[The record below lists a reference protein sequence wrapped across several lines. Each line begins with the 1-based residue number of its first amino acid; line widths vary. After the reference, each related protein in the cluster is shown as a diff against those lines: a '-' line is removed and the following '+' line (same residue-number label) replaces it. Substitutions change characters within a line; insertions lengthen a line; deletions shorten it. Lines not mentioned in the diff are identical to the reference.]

1 MKKIILILSLLLLA
15 NCGFNAILSTKDIS
29 FKINNIEI
37 PSNDKI
43 SLKIKKKLQIYQ
55 KTDTPKKEYN
65 LKINTQKKIIIASK
79 DTKGDPLTYEMII
92 STKLEIFSKD
102 KFIKNIVYEKKLN
115 YNNRTNKFEL
125 KQFEKNSLENLIN
138 QITENIIVNL
148 LSL

>member
-1 MKKIILILSLLLLA
+1 MKKIILILSLLLLV
-15 NCGFNAILSTKDIS
+15 NCGFNAILSTKDIK
-29 FKINNIEI
+29 FKINNIET

-55 KTDTPKKEYN
+55 KIDTPQKDYN
-65 LKINTQKKIIIASK
+65 LKINTQKNIKIASK

-92 STKLEIFSKD
+92 VTKLEIFSKD
-102 KFIKNIVYEKKLN
+102 KFIKDIVYKKNLN